1 MISSLKFAS
10 LHIYSFFFTSLTQ
23 SSLPIPSKISS
34 LLSFSLKIA
43 SATHSSFQHTQQ
55 LSIIGN
61 LSQWSTMNKLS
72 AIESESG
79 KAHAQ
84 AHRLLHI
91 VVIVSLL
98 SRLES
103 SNIWNWSGLL
113 LGCVSTLLVRT
124 RNVHWIVKSWAE
136 EGLATGRMRKR
147 TKERR
152 QRHTIEF
159 INSSDVDPLSFSP
172 HTQSHPINLFMI
184 ILIHIEK
191 TKQRS

>member
-10 LHIYSFFFTSLTQ
+10 LHISSFFFTQ
-23 SSLPIPSKISS
+23 SSLLTLSESCS

-98 SRLES
+98 SQFES
-103 SNIWNWSGLL
+103 SNIWNRSGLL

-124 RNVHWIVKSWAE
+124 RNVHRIVKSSAE
-136 EGLATGRMRKR
+136 EGPTTGRMRKR
-147 TKERR
+147 TKEETTTAHNWIYKFFGCWSSLFFAS
-152 QRHTIEF
+152 HTIPSNQF
-159 INSSDVDPLSFSP
+159 IHDNPDTHWKD
-172 HTQSHPINLFMI
+172 
-184 ILIHIEK
+184 
-191 TKQRS
+191 